1 VARSRSKPTGR
12 AFRKALPAATLRR
25 TTPAVGLIVTNLKG
39 PGRPRRVIAE
49 GKIYREIL
57 KAAKTIPADLIG
69 LGSHHAE
76 LKDYLLGPTPPK

>member
-1 VARSRSKPTGR
+1 
-12 AFRKALPAATLRR
+12 LRR
-25 TTPAVGLIVTNLKG
+25 TTPAGRLDRHQPERAG
-39 PGRPRRVIAE
+39 PTRRVIAE